1 MVPSTNFSMQAR
13 DRYRQFYIVFTLAVA
28 LLSNAPVDGAQKPG
42 DLATKGEKLYTQFS
56 LYYEKDHHITTNY
69 RKGVLVPINTEVE
82 FVKASRKRITV
93 RIPSY
98 DVTVHFENEE
108 DYSGE
113 KIDGIFKRTF
123 GRQPAN
129 ISGFTGAEQSS
140 ITKGTVAVGM
150 SKDAVIKAMGYPPK
164 HKTPTLNMDQWR
176 YWKNRF
182 DTMLVFFDNGKV
194 SSIQD

>member
-1 MVPSTNFSMQAR
+1 MQAHNQ
-13 DRYRQFYIVFTLAVA
+13 YRQLYTLFALAIA
-28 LLSNAPVDGAQKPG
+28 LLSTAYVDSAQKAG

-56 LYYEKDHHITTNY
+56 LYYEEDHHITTNY

-108 DYSGE
+108 GYSGE

-123 GRQPAN
+123 GRQPVN
-129 ISGFTGAEQSS
+129 LSTFNEAEQSS
-140 ITKGTVAVGM
+140 IKKGAVAVGM
-150 SKDAVIKAMGYPPK
+150 SKDAVVKAMGYPPK

-182 DTMLVFFDNGKV
+182 DTMLVFFEDGKV

>member
-1 MVPSTNFSMQAR
+1 MQAH
-13 DRYRQFYIVFTLAVA
+13 DWYRQFYIILTLALA
-28 LLSNAPVDGAQKPG
+28 LLSNASVGGAQKPG
-42 DLATKGEKLYTQFS
+42 GLAAKGDKLYTQFS
-56 LYYEKDHHITTNY
+56 LYYEEDHHITTNY
-69 RKGVLVPINTEVE
+69 RKGVLVPVNTEVE

-108 DYSGE
+108 GYSGE

-123 GRQPAN
+123 GKAPVN
-129 ISGFTGAEQSS
+129 ISGFTEAEQSS
-140 ITKGTVAVGM
+140 IKKGTVAVGM
-150 SKDAVIKAMGYPPK
+150 SKDAVVKAMGYPPK

-182 DTMLVFFDNGKV
+182 DTMLVFFDDGKV
-194 SSIQD
+194 TSIQD